1 MVHDGNTSNPSIRDS
16 ESVAAWYVRTCVHV
30 YIGRATSGIGSD
42 SIHTALFGNRVVPV
56 FFLFFFFLLFSRP
69 TRVALSPFPPPFPPP
84 LTNAYRE
91 YVGNFDAHRSP
102 RCRHSRCCENPIEVG
117 TRHEDI
123 SKIFVDGATRSAKNT
138 KNVPF
143 HSLRQFRSFVRAHR
157 RSSPPMNVKNT
168 FEKKE
173 KRKRK
178 KENDFEEEEEKR
190 DRSLRRDRE
199 N

>member
-1 MVHDGNTSNPSIRDS
+1 METRATRPFETANRSQHGM
-16 ESVAAWYVRTCVHV
+16 YVRVCMCISAVPQV
-30 YIGRATSGIGSD
+30 ESD
-42 SIHTALFGNRVVPV
+42 RTRFTPRCLGTASFR
-56 FFLFFFFLLFSRP
+56 FFFYFFFFSFFL
-69 TRVALSPFPPPFPPP
+69 VQHALPYPPSLPP

-143 HSLRQFRSFVRAHR
+143 HSLRQFRSFVRSFALID
-157 RSSPPMNVKNT
+157 VY
-168 FEKKE
+168 
-173 KRKRK
+173 
-178 KENDFEEEEEKR
+178 
-190 DRSLRRDRE
+190 LRR
-199 N
+199 

>member
-1 MVHDGNTSNPSIRDS
+1 MVCTYVCACVYRPCHKWNRIGLDS
-16 ESVAAWYVRTCVHV
+16 H
-30 YIGRATSGIGSD
+30 
-42 SIHTALFGNRVVPV
+42 RVVWEPRRSGF
-56 FFLFFFFLLFSRP
+56 FFLFFFFSFFL
-69 TRVALSPFPPPFPPP
+69 VQHALPYPPSLPP

-143 HSLRQFRSFVRAHR
+143 RSLRQFRSFVRSFALIDVH
-157 RSSPPMNVKNT
+157 
-168 FEKKE
+168 
-173 KRKRK
+173 
-178 KENDFEEEEEKR
+178 
-190 DRSLRRDRE
+190 LRR
-199 N
+199 

>member
-143 HSLRQFRSFVRAHR
+143 RSLRQFRSFVRSFALIDVH
-157 RSSPPMNVKNT
+157 
-168 FEKKE
+168 
-173 KRKRK
+173 
-178 KENDFEEEEEKR
+178 
-190 DRSLRRDRE
+190 LRR
-199 N
+199 